1 MIFPLDW
8 NFCDKNFMVLQIKN
22 NARLNILITNGGISL
37 SQRLEISFKRHHWR
51 TKNVW
56 EWNFQ
61 GWTNSSKF
69 FTLENFRLYSKH
81 SHNSWP
87 KVLGNRVRN
96 HYWQDFKLMAFS
108 TAWEETHTSRI
119 SGSINGTQLCVHC
132 ENCQTV
138 KSKSLSNKPCM
149 QYIPVVG
156 LYTETCK

>member
-1 MIFPLDW
+1 MIFPLDRK
-8 NFCDKNFMVLQIKN
+8 FCDKNFMVLQIKN
-22 NARLNILITNGGISL
+22 NAHLNILITNGGISL
-37 SQRLEISFKRHHWR
+37 SQRLEIVLRGIIEGPKMFESEIFIFKAGQ
-51 TKNVW
+51 NPQ
-56 EWNFQ
+56 NF
-61 GWTNSSKF
+61 SPSKILGY
-69 FTLENFRLYSKH
+69 TISIH
-81 SHNSWP
+81 

>member
-1 MIFPLDW
+1 MFVSEIFKAGQNSQKFSPS
-8 NFCDKNFMVLQIKN
+8 K
-22 NARLNILITNGGISL
+22 ILGY
-37 SQRLEISFKRHHWR
+37 
-51 TKNVW
+51 
-56 EWNFQ
+56 
-61 GWTNSSKF
+61 
-69 FTLENFRLYSKH
+69 RLYNNH

-119 SGSINGTQLCVHC
+119 SGPTNGTQLRVHC

-149 QYIPVVG
+149 QCIPVVG